1 MRKLLLILSLL
12 AAGTAVAAEPAL
24 PASRD
29 SLSDTDDNLARAAE
43 KGWYFSVGAGFNVGG
58 TSPLPLPREIREIKS
73 YDPRLNISVGGT
85 IHKHFGRSP
94 WGVAL
99 NLRLETKGMQT
110 RARVKNYHMEAVNT
124 DGSGTVVGAWT
135 GNVKTRVSNTYLTLA
150 PLATFDLGSRWQL
163 SAGPYFSYLT
173 SGEFTGE
180 AYDGYIRDQDPTG
193 NKSQVSCATYD
204 FSDNLRRFH
213 WGAQIGG
220 EYRAY
225 RHLAIKANLQWGFN
239 GIFHSDFHS
248 VTFSL
253 YPIYAHIGFD
263 YLF

>member
-1 MRKLLLILSLL
+1 MRKTFILLI
-12 AAGTAVAAEPAL
+12 AALFVAARATAAVP
-24 PASRD
+24 PVSTD
-29 SLSDTDDNLARAAE
+29 SISDTDINLQRAA
-43 KGWYFSVGAGFNVGG
+43 KSGWYVSLGAGFNVGG

-73 YDPRLNISVGGT
+73 YDPRLNISIGGT
-85 IHKHFGRSP
+85 AHKRFGNSP
-94 WGVAL
+94 WGIAL

-110 RARVKNYHMEAVNT
+110 RARVKNYHMEAINA
-124 DGSGTVVGAWT
+124 DGSGKVVGAWT
-135 GNVKTRVSNTYLTLA
+135 GNVKTRVSNTYLTIA
-150 PLATFDLGSRWQL
+150 PLATFNIGQRWQV

-193 NKSQVSCATYD
+193 EKSQVSLATYD
-204 FSDNLRRFH
+204 FSDHLRRFQ

-225 RHLAIKANLQWGFN
+225 RHFAIKANLQWGFN
-239 GIFHSDFHS
+239 GIFHSNFHS

-253 YPIYAHIGFD
+253 YPIYAHVGFD
-263 YLF
+263 YIF